1 MTHGANET
9 PAGLPRILI
18 LIITWNRVD
27 EVVRCL
33 ESFSRLEYPNYETL
47 IVDDASQDATVSV
60 VRERYPW
67 VRVVVN
73 ERNLGYAGASNV
85 GFRLALESSADHV
98 FLLNQDTELTETVL
112 HELVRVLE
120 SDPRIAIAGAKNL
133 LMDNPKYTWGKYGV
147 INWGPVLVRT
157 EGRSELD
164 RPVASPRD
172 VDFVIGNG
180 CLMRCR
186 ALQEVGLFD
195 ERFFQMHEDVDW
207 SYRARQMGYR
217 AVYVDEAAIHH
228 KGSSSSAPASRI
240 LFGSKYFVSR
250 NSLFF
255 ARKHANPWQ
264 WARLLVLMSVGIVLR
279 IAIEVAYA
287 TFCAFRNQVPFV
299 AGMVDGARDVDTRRP
314 EARRAADG
322 PPIPLNTPIDRL
334 ARWLGG

>member
-1 MTHGANET
+1 M
-9 PAGLPRILI
+9 I

-33 ESFSRLEYPNYETL
+33 DSFSRLDYPSYETV
-47 IVDDASQDATVSV
+47 IVDDASQDSTVAV

-85 GFRLALESSADHV
+85 GFRHALEAGADYV
-98 FLLNQDTELTETVL
+98 FLLNQDTELTPSVL
-112 HELVRVLE
+112 HELVRVME
-120 SDPRIAIAGAKNL
+120 ADPRIAITGAKNL
-133 LMDNPKYTWGKYGV
+133 LMDNSKYLWGRYGV

-164 RPVASPRD
+164 RPIASPRD

-186 ALQEVGLFD
+186 ALQDVGLFD

-207 SYRARQMGYR
+207 SYRARQAGYR

-240 LFGSKYFVSR
+240 LFGTRYFVSR
-250 NSLFF
+250 NALFF
-255 ARKHANPWQ
+255 ARKHANPLQ
-264 WARLLVLMSVGIVLR
+264 WAKLLTLMTAGIVLR
-279 IAIEVAYA
+279 IAIDVAYA
-287 TFCAFRNQVPFV
+287 TYCAVRNQIPFV
-299 AGMVDGARDVDTRRP
+299 VGMLDGARDVDTRRR
-314 EARRAADG
+314 EARRAAEG
-322 PPIPLNTPIDRL
+322 PPVPLNSPIDRL